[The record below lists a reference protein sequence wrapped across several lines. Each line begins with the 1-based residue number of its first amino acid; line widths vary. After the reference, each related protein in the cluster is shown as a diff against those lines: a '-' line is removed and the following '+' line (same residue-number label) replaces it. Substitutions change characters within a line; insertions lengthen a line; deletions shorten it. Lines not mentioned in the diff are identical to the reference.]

1 MSYQGESLRLSL
13 ENCDVIKKDDHTLV
27 AVLHSP
33 SGSDGRLITV
43 TLTQLK
49 STHVAL
55 AGFDMSPA
63 GMLMRPPTFAP
74 NSIMVAIP
82 YGLEV
87 RLIGMIDLTG
97 LADTF
102 NWPGDNAH
110 QAILNALYGM
120 IALPEEVVFKFLG
133 LELDC
138 SRLDSRVVRSLKI
151 LGVWPNVEES
161 EDVPGAV
168 PPNGT

>member
-1 MSYQGESLRLSL
+1 M
-13 ENCDVIKKDDHTLV
+13 
-27 AVLHSP
+27 
-33 SGSDGRLITV
+33 